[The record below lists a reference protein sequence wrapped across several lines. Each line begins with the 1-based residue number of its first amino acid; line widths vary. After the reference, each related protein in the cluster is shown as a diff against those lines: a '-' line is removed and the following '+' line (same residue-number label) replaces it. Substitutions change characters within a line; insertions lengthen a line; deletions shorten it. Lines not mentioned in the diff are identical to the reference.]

1 MLGMG
6 YDDMGYWQPQE
17 RRTKDLSARVTK
29 TVYDGVKDVARL
41 WTAVERIRS
50 GDEDIEVSGAD
61 VVNRLLAVGIEGAF
75 AEFGAHPKT
84 EAEWTQLEAV
94 IRKRISKL

>member
-41 WTAVERIRS
+41 WTTVERIRS
-50 GDEDIEVSGAD
+50 RFGEVRTKLYQRLPAELNSG
-61 VVNRLLAVGIEGAF
+61 
-75 AEFGAHPKT
+75 
-84 EAEWTQLEAV
+84 LEAC
-94 IRKRISKL
+94 

>member
-1 MLGMG
+1 MG
-6 YDDMGYWQPQE
+6 DVATNMGYWEPQE

-41 WTAVERIRS
+41 WTMIERLRA
-50 GDEDIEVSGAD
+50 GDTDIEVSGAD
-61 VVNRLLAVGIEGAF
+61 VVNRLLKVGIEGAF
-75 AEFGAHPKT
+75 AEFGKHPKT
-84 EAEWTQLEAV
+84 EEDWSQLESV